1 MCAVVTG
8 RAHGGTEVR
17 QHRPHRGAARQQ
29 PGHQRQWAHHPR
41 KLHDTASPHQHTQ
54 GLCYIY
60 TEISL
65 IKISGFTE
73 IFSFRV
79 ITGWMERCFDLN
91 VS

>member
-8 RAHGGTEVR
+8 GAYGSTEVR

-29 PGHQRQWAHHPR
+29 PGHHRQWAHHPR

-60 TEISL
+60 TEISI
-65 IKISGFTE
+65 IKISDFIET
-73 IFSFRV
+73 FS
-79 ITGWMERCFDLN
+79 G
-91 VS
+91 